1 MANHQKSVM
10 KVFFFSV
17 HSYDRDSFDA
27 VKKPENFQF
36 TYHPS
41 SLSEQNASITEGH
54 DAICIFVNDLCNAE
68 VLRILK
74 RHGVKAVLLRCAGF
88 NNVDINA
95 AKELGIFVARV
106 PGAPY
111 LYYSDI

>member
-1 MANHQKSVM
+1 M

-27 VKKPENFQF
+27 LQKPDNFEF
-36 TYHPS
+36 VYHPS
-41 SLSEQNASITEGH
+41 SLSEQNASIAEGH
-54 DAICIFVNDLCNAE
+54 DAICIFVNDQCNAE

-95 AKELGIFVARV
+95 AKDLGMFVARV
-106 PGAPY
+106 PGARY
-111 LYYSDI
+111 LGCSDF